1 MNMMSKVSPP
11 GAADAVAPTL
21 PPQSR
26 PEGWPVAL
34 AALAVGLGL
43 LLLLFQDEAA
53 AAVRTWNNS
62 TAFNH
67 CWLVPP
73 ISAWLAW
80 QRRARL
86 RVLAPQPSAL
96 LALLA
101 APALLAWLAAE
112 RLGIMEGRQLAAFG
126 LLLVLVLA
134 TLGWRVCFAMA
145 VPLAYL
151 VFMVPFG
158 GFAVAPLQRITAY
171 LVEFG
176 LMLTDIP
183 HYVDALIIEIPAGT
197 FFVAEACAGLRFSIA
212 ALAFGALYAAVMFRS
227 PWRRLAVLVLAVVVP
242 IVANGIRALGIVLV
256 AHWLGNAEAA
266 AADHVIYG
274 WVFFSVVILLLI
286 LAGLPFREDGADPPV
301 GAPPPPSARQPR
313 GTAALAAATGLA
325 VLLAGTGPA
334 AAAVLAQRS
343 TAPAETA
350 ARLAPIDGC
359 EVAPDGAG
367 LVCRGVVVSA
377 RLIAFSPYS
386 TWSAVSAA
394 RFRVLEGMSDED
406 MTYRVAVPG
415 QANWQARQPRGRNE
429 VFAMAAWLNGRQVGD
444 GVTTRAR
451 QGWNSVAGG
460 QGVPVLAVV
469 VLRPA
474 AGATGSALRDR
485 ALVQDVLGAQGPAL
499 VAQAVALSQGR

>member
-11 GAADAVAPTL
+11 GTVGAPVPT
-21 PPQSR
+21 PEARPQ
-26 PEGWPVAL
+26 GWPAAL
-34 AALAVGLGL
+34 AALGVGLAL
-43 LLLLFQDEAA
+43 LSVLFQDEAA
-53 AAVRTWNNS
+53 AALRAWNTS
-62 TAFNH
+62 SAFNH

-73 ISAWLAW
+73 IAAWLAW

-86 RVLAPQPSAL
+86 RVLSPRPSVW

-101 APALLAWLAAE
+101 VPPLLAWIAAE

-126 LLLVLVLA
+126 LLLVVVLA
-134 TLGWRVCFAMA
+134 CLGWRVCRAMA

-151 VFMVPFG
+151 VFMVPLG

-183 HYVDALIIEIPAGT
+183 HHVDALIIEIPAGT

-212 ALAFGALYAAVMFRS
+212 ALAFGALYAVVMFRS

-242 IVANGIRALGIVLV
+242 ILANGIRALGIVLV

-286 LAGLPFREDGADPPV
+286 LAGLPFREDGAEPPL
-301 GAPPPPSARQPR
+301 GAAPPASARLPR
-313 GTAALAAATGLA
+313 GAGALAGATGLA

-334 AAAVLAQRS
+334 AAAALAQS
-343 TAPAETA
+343 GGAPVESV
-350 ARLAPIDGC
+350 ARLDPIEGC
-359 EVAPDGAG
+359 VAAPDGAG
-367 LVCRGVVVSA
+367 LVCRGIEVSA
-377 RLIAFSPYS
+377 RLIAFSPQN
-386 TWSAVSAA
+386 TWSAVSAM
-394 RFRVLEGMSDED
+394 RYRVLKGSSDED
-406 MTYRVAVPG
+406 LTFRVPVPG
-415 QANWQARQPRGRNE
+415 QANWQARQLRGHNE
-429 VFAMAAWLNGRQVGD
+429 VFAMAAWLGGRQVGD
-444 GVTTRAR
+444 GLATRAR
-451 QGWNSVAGG
+451 QGWNSLAGG
-460 QGVPVLAVV
+460 QGAPVLAVV

-474 AGATGSALRDR
+474 EDAAAAPLRDR
-485 ALVQDVLGAQGPAL
+485 ALVHDLLAAQGGSL
-499 VAQAVALSQGR
+499 VARAAELSAAR

>member
-11 GAADAVAPTL
+11 GTVGAPVPT
-21 PPQSR
+21 PEAR
-26 PEGWPVAL
+26 PEGWPAAL
-34 AALAVGLGL
+34 AALVVALAL
-43 LLLLFQDEAA
+43 LLVLFQDEAA
-53 AAVRTWNNS
+53 AAVRTWNTS

-73 ISAWLAW
+73 IAAWLAW

-86 RVLAPQPSAL
+86 RVLAPQPSAW

-101 APALLAWLAAE
+101 VPAVAAWLAAE

-126 LLLVLVLA
+126 LLLVAVLA
-134 TLGWRVCFAMA
+134 CLGWRVCFAMA

-176 LMLTDIP
+176 LMFTDIP

-227 PWRRLAVLVLAVVVP
+227 PGRRVAVLVLAVVVP

-274 WVFFSVVILLLI
+274 WVFFSTVILLLI
-286 LAGLPFREDGADPPV
+286 LAGLPFREDGADLPV
-301 GAPPPPSARQPR
+301 GRLPPPAARRPR
-313 GTAALAAATGLA
+313 GTAALAAATGLV
-325 VLLAGTGPA
+325 VLLASTGPA
-334 AAAVLAQRS
+334 AAALLARS
-343 TAPAETA
+343 GSAPVESV
-350 ARLAPIDGC
+350 ARLAPIEGC
-359 EVAPDGAG
+359 VAAPDGAG
-367 LVCRGVVVSA
+367 LVCRGIEVSA
-377 RLIAFSPYS
+377 RLIAFSPRT
-386 TWSAVSAA
+386 TWSAVSAM
-394 RFRVLEGMSDED
+394 RFRVQQGGSDED
-406 MTYRVAVPG
+406 LTYRVAVPG
-415 QANWQARQPRGRNE
+415 QANWQARHLRGRNE
-429 VFAMAAWLNGRQVGD
+429 VFAMAAWLGGRQVGD
-444 GVTTRAR
+444 GLATRAR
-451 QGWNSVAGG
+451 QGWNSLAGG
-460 QGVPVLAVV
+460 QGAPVLAVV

-474 AGATGSALRDR
+474 EGAAAAPLRDR
-485 ALVQDVLGAQGPAL
+485 ALVHDLLAAQGGSL
-499 VAQAVALSQGR
+499 VAQAAELSAAR